1 MKRLCAFI
9 LGAVFLVGGL
19 FKLMDPV
26 GSALVM
32 ESYFNFL
39 HIGFLRSFATFAAL
53 FFNLLECFVHSRCSE

>member
-39 HIGFLRSFATFAAL
+39 HI
-53 FFNLLECFVHSRCSE
+53 

>member
-1 MKRLCAFI
+1 MKGHGFLKRLCAFI

-26 GSALVM
+26 GSALLI

-39 HIGFLRSFATFAAL
+39 HIGILLGLATFGAI
-53 FFNLLECFVHSRCSE
+53 FINLL